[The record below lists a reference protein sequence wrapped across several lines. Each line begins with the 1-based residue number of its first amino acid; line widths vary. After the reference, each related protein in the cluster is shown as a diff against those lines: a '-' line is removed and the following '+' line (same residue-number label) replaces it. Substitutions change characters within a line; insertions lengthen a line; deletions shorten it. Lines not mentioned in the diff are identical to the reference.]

1 MNITIYK
8 EPNKYMTHSFT
19 VTELDKIKEIC
30 YSMDIKWYVITKTEQ
45 EIMKYEQLS
54 KGHN

>member
-8 EPNKYMTHSFT
+8 EPNKYMTNSFP

>member
-1 MNITIYK
+1 MKITIYK
-8 EPNKYMTHSFT
+8 EPNKYMNHSFPL
-19 VTELDKIKEIC
+19 TELDKIKEIC